1 MGGIGLID
9 IDSFCSLSNREFM
22 DLGRRNSHVKA
33 LKSQGLQNAPM

>member
-22 DLGRRNSHVKA
+22 DSELWNRIVHFRVGR
-33 LKSQGLQNAPM
+33 